1 MSLDCPTD
9 LSTEVRHA
17 SYYRNAGSCLQDPGT
32 RWIFRKEHRR
42 CHSECRNP
50 RIKDH
55 SRDEMVRSR
64 ANARPYRK
72 WVCSPLSGRLASW
85 IYTREVMLGRSPSL
99 LPAKSSRRLPFR
111 RRRLPV
117 RTMVIESNQVG
128 VHKAPFYGT
137 A

>member
-1 MSLDCPTD
+1 MGLRLWSGGGSGQEEISLDCPTD
-9 LSTEVRHA
+9 LTTEVRHA

-32 RWIFRKEHRR
+32 RWIFRQEHRR
-42 CHSECRNP
+42 CHSECHNP

-99 LPAKSSRRLPFR
+99 LPAKAL
-111 RRRLPV
+111 
-117 RTMVIESNQVG
+117 G
-128 VHKAPFYGT
+128 VSHSDGAACPCGRG
-137 A
+137 